1 MNSNRLRNIALTLVS
16 ALALGAC
23 GGSVKQSPIANNA
36 PDWVNKG
43 GGAFKDQTGNKV
55 FYGVGAVQGV
65 RNIPLAR
72 STSDDYGRA
81 DLAKIMNSYVTSLT
95 KGYMAS
101 ITAGDMSKSS
111 EEQLVS
117 STMKNFAKFT
127 LHGSVPVDHWV
138 DRSDPN
144 SNIVYAL
151 VKLDMAAVQ
160 ASLNESKELDAKVRD
175 YVKANAEKAFDE
187 LSAEEAKH

>member
-1 MNSNRLRNIALTLVS
+1 MNSNRFRNFALMLVS

-23 GGSVKQSPIANNA
+23 GGGVKQSPIANNA

-43 GGAFKDQTGNKV
+43 NGAFKDQAGKQV

-65 RNIPLAR
+65 RNIPMAR
-72 STSDDYGRA
+72 TAADDRGR
-81 DLAKIMNSYVTSLT
+81 LEIAKIMNTMVTGLS
-95 KGYMAS
+95 KDYAAS
-101 ITAGDMSKSS
+101 VTAGAMDKSS
-111 EEQLVS
+111 EEQMISQTQKVF
-117 STMKNFAKFT
+117 TKFT
-127 LHGSVPVDHWV
+127 LHGAVPIEHWV
-138 DRSDPN
+138 DRTDPN

-160 ASLNESKELDAKVRD
+160 ASLAESKELDSKVRD

>member
-1 MNSNRLRNIALTLVS
+1 MNSNRLRNIALMLVS

-23 GGSVKQSPIANNA
+23 GGVKKSPIANNA
-36 PDWVNKG
+36 PEWVNKG
-43 GGAFKDQTGNKV
+43 TGAMKDKDGKQV
-55 FYGVGAVQGV
+55 FYGVGSVQGV
-65 RNIPLAR
+65 RNIPMAR
-72 STSDDYGRA
+72 TAADDRGRGEI
-81 DLAKIMNSYVTSLT
+81 AKIMNSYITSLT
-95 KGYMAS
+95 KDYMAS

-111 EEQLVS
+111 EEQMVS
-117 STMKNFAKFT
+117 QTLKNFAKFT
-127 LHGSVPVDHWV
+127 LHGSVPIDHWV
-138 DRSDPN
+138 DRSDPA

-160 ASLNESKELDAKVRD
+160 ASLAESKELDAKVRD

>member
-1 MNSNRLRNIALTLVS
+1 MNSNRLRNIALMLVS

-23 GGSVKQSPIANNA
+23 GGVKKSPIANNA

-43 GGAFKDQTGNKV
+43 TGAMKDKDGKQV
-55 FYGVGAVQGV
+55 FYGVGSVQGV
-65 RNIPLAR
+65 RNIPMAR
-72 STSDDYGRA
+72 TAADDRGRGEI
-81 DLAKIMNSYVTSLT
+81 AKIMNSYVTSLT
-95 KGYMAS
+95 KDYMAS

-111 EEQLVS
+111 EEQMVS
-117 STMKNFAKFT
+117 QTLKNFAKFT
-127 LHGSVPVDHWV
+127 LHGSVPIDHWV
-138 DRSDPN
+138 DRSDPT
-144 SNIVYAL
+144 SNIVYSL

-160 ASLNESKELDAKVRD
+160 ASLAESKELDAKVRD

>member
-1 MNSNRLRNIALTLVS
+1 MNSNRLRNIALMLVS

-23 GGSVKQSPIANNA
+23 GGVKKSPIANNA
-36 PDWVNKG
+36 PEWVNKG
-43 GGAFKDQTGNKV
+43 TGAMKDKDGKQV
-55 FYGVGAVQGV
+55 FYGVGSVQGV
-65 RNIPLAR
+65 RNIPMAR
-72 STSDDYGRA
+72 TSADDRGRGEI
-81 DLAKIMNSYVTSLT
+81 AKIMNSYITSLT
-95 KGYMAS
+95 KDYMAS

-111 EEQLVS
+111 EEQMVS
-117 STMKNFAKFT
+117 QTLKNFAKFT
-127 LHGSVPVDHWV
+127 LHGSVPIDHWV

-144 SNIVYAL
+144 SSIVYSL

-160 ASLNESKELDAKVRD
+160 ASLAESKELDAKVRD

>member
-1 MNSNRLRNIALTLVS
+1 MNSNRFRNIALMLVS

-23 GGSVKQSPIANNA
+23 GGNVKKSPIANNA
-36 PDWVNKG
+36 PEWVNKG
-43 GGAFKDQTGNKV
+43 TGAFKDQAGKQV
-55 FYGVGAVQGV
+55 FYGVGSVQGV
-65 RNIPLAR
+65 RNIPMAR
-72 STSDDYGRA
+72 TSADDRGRGEI
-81 DLAKIMNSYVTSLT
+81 AKIMNSYVTSLT
-95 KGYMAS
+95 KDYMAS

-111 EEQLVS
+111 EEQMVS
-117 STMKNFAKFT
+117 QTLKNFAKFT

-138 DRSDPN
+138 DRSDPA
-144 SNIVYAL
+144 SNIVYSL

-160 ASLNESKELDAKVRD
+160 ASLAESKELDSKVRD